1 MSASFAKTSKKKTKT
16 SENKRFQRERPNKN
30 KCKQTNKTTGLAFFI
45 CINGTR
51 TSWDVAMLR
60 YVAWVA
66 FRVGL
71 SLDMYFLS
79 SKRFL
84 LFLQI
89 RFDFPQTSNGHCLW
103 YVHVNVMQT
112 ACLPSNPRTSVA
124 QLRSPVTAELNSLT
138 KPGNISFFLPTSWP
152 LVFPS
157 H

>member
-1 MSASFAKTSKKKTKT
+1 MAICTLLRLAQNHRVHRRSVSTGYLPAQCGHLGIGLSEKAKNVTGCESIVGHHNIKKTN
-16 SENKRFQRERPNKN
+16 E
-30 KCKQTNKTTGLAFFI
+30 L
-45 CINGTR
+45 
-51 TSWDVAMLR
+51 
-60 YVAWVA
+60 
-66 FRVGL
+66 
-71 SLDMYFLS
+71 LS

-84 LFLQI
+84 PFLQI
-89 RFDFPQTSNGHCLW
+89 QFDFPQTSNGRCLW

-112 ACLPSNPRTSVA
+112 PCLSSNPRTSVA